1 MSLQDIESLDELFS
15 IAKTQLRAAR
25 AAEDAELKKPRR
37 IKPKDT
43 LPPPD
48 QLFLDPK
55 NWTLTRTV
63 ALLHKETQTVL
74 GTFSE
79 LVHNTV
85 EGARR
90 LVRVDSP
97 SSVEGTEEVSG
108 DWWLGKHREIAS
120 PQSWHSTQTVV
131 MDLRLAKLGVYTM
144 LCELDVRLTQGAIA
158 RVELAAPTQFV
169 GADEELLW
177 LPAGTNILEV
187 MDQDTKIALRVE
199 MEAQK

>member
-1 MSLQDIESLDELFS
+1 MSLSDISSLDELFS
-15 IAKTQLRAAR
+15 IATADLRAKR
-25 AAEDAELKKPRR
+25 AAEDVELRKPRR

-43 LPPPD
+43 PPPPD

-55 NWTLTRTV
+55 NWTLARHV

-97 SSVEGTEEVSG
+97 AKVEGTEEVSG

-120 PQSWHSTQTVV
+120 PQSWHSTQTIV
-131 MDLRLAKLGVYTM
+131 MDLRLAKLGVYSM
-144 LCELDVRLTQGAIA
+144 LVELDIRLTQGAIA
-158 RVELAAPTQFV
+158 RVELAAQTQFV
-169 GADEELLW
+169 GPDEELLW
-177 LPAGTNILEV
+177 LPEGTNVLEV
-187 MDQDTKIALRVE
+187 MDQDAKIALRVE